1 MMAAGDDVAIFGAG
15 NIGRG
20 LLGQLVADAGLH
32 PVFIEADAGLVGRLA
47 EARAYRVRLVGRVQ
61 AVCDVADFGVLA
73 LDERDLVN
81 VAISTCRFAATAV
94 GGQNLSQVGSALAV
108 GLAARTAPLN
118 VVVCEN
124 LPHAAEILGQSVNAC
139 GPAGARL
146 NCVRASVER
155 MVRSVDSSLD
165 LVGESGES
173 LYVDRSAW
181 LGRLPDVP
189 GVILCDD
196 IDSFY
201 DRKLFTNNAGHALLA
216 YMGTLWGC
224 QFIHEAMEIA
234 EIRQHLGELL
244 DVAGTALVRQQEMDA
259 AEMHYHLDG
268 LVHWRFANREL
279 ADSVR
284 RVGRDPLR
292 KLGPEERLIGLVRL
306 LQSCGLPTTPV
317 ARVIG
322 AALHYCDP
330 DNQESV
336 RLREMVSNDGPKMVL
351 TSVCGLSEAETVF
364 EESLWFYANYS
375 SRKEHLTK

>member
-1 MMAAGDDVAIFGAG
+1 MMADGEVAIFGAG

-32 PVFIEADAGLVGRLA
+32 PVFVEADSALVGRLVEA
-47 EARAYRVRLVGRVQ
+47 EAYQVRLVGRTQ
-61 AVCDVADFGVLA
+61 AVCDVADFGALA
-73 LDERDLVN
+73 LDELN
-81 VAISTCRFAATAV
+81 LISAVISKCRFAATAV
-94 GGQNLSQVGSALAV
+94 GAHNIAELGSVLAAGLAV
-108 GLAARTAPLN
+108 RTEPLN

-124 LPHAAEILGQSVNAC
+124 LPHAAEILGQNVNAC

-155 MVRSVDSSLD
+155 IVRSVDSSLD

-189 GVILCDD
+189 GMILCDD

-216 YMGTLWGC
+216 YMGALWGC
-224 QFIHEAMEIA
+224 QFIYEAMEVP

-244 DVAGTALVRQQEMDA
+244 DMAGTALVRQHEMDA
-259 AEMHYHLDG
+259 AEMHYHLDC

-336 RLREMVSNDGPKMVL
+336 RLREMILSDGPNMVL
-351 TSVCGLSEAETVF
+351 TSVCGLSEAEPVF
-364 EESLWFYANYS
+364 EESLQFYANYS
-375 SRKEHLTK
+375 IRKEHLTK

>member
-1 MMAAGDDVAIFGAG
+1 MAAGDDVVIFGAG
-15 NIGRG
+15 DIGRG

-32 PVFIEADAGLVGRLA
+32 PVFVEADADLVRRLADAGVYRVHLVGRT
-47 EARAYRVRLVGRVQ
+47 Q
-61 AVCDVADFGVLA
+61 AICHIADFGVLG
-73 LDERDLVN
+73 LDEPDLINTV
-81 VAISTCRFAATAV
+81 ISGCRFAATAV
-94 GGQNLSQVGSALAV
+94 GGQNLPEVGPVLAAALAV
-108 GLAARTAPLN
+108 RAQPLN

-155 MVRSVDSSLD
+155 MVRSANNSLD
-165 LVGESGES
+165 LIGERGES

-181 LGRLPDVP
+181 LGVAPDIA
-189 GVILCDD
+189 GMILCDD

-216 YMGTLWGC
+216 YIGALWGC
-224 QFIHEAMEIA
+224 QFIHEAVEIA
-234 EIRQHLGELL
+234 EIRQHLRELL
-244 DVAGTALVRQQEMDA
+244 DLAGTALVRRYGMDA
-259 AEMHYHLDG
+259 AEMYDHLDC

-292 KLGPEERLIGLVRL
+292 KLGPEERLIGLIRL

-317 ARVIG
+317 CRVVG
-322 AALHYCDP
+322 AALHYSDS
-330 DNQESV
+330 DDQESV
-336 RLREMVSNDGPKMVL
+336 CLQEMILREGPEIVL
-351 TSVCGLSEAETVF
+351 TSVCGLNETEPVF
-364 EESLWFYANYS
+364 EESLRFYADYS
-375 SRKEHLTK
+375 N